1 MRNVIGIA
9 GGVGPYAGLDLNEK
23 IFDLIPAKNDQDYP
37 EVFLLS
43 RSFYIGD
50 RTAFLDGKTSVNPA
64 YEIYKS
70 IQMLEKIGANL
81 IAVPCNTAHSPL
93 IFDKIKSLI
102 SKDNLNIKL
111 FHIVEE
117 TYKFIEK
124 NYPNFKNI
132 GLLGTLGTYKSRLY
146 QDVFAKFGKFEL
158 IEPSQDGKERV
169 HKAIYDESFG
179 IKSHSNPVS
188 EKAKNM
194 LELEIENLIKSKA
207 QAIILGC
214 TEIPLAF
221 RENIFKDIVL
231 VDPTKALA
239 KALVGELCL

>member
-9 GGVGPYAGLDLNEK
+9 GGVGPYAGLDLNAK
-23 IFDLIPAKNDQDYP
+23 IFDLIPARVDQDYP

-50 RTAFLDGKTSVNPA
+50 RTAFLEGKNDINPA

-102 SKDNLNIKL
+102 SKDNLNVKL
-111 FHIVEE
+111 FHIVKE
-117 TYKFIEK
+117 THNFIEK
-124 NYPNFKNI
+124 TYPNFSKI
-132 GLLGTLGTYKSRLY
+132 ALLGTLGTYKSRLY
-146 QDVFAKFGKFEL
+146 QDIFAKFNKFEL
-158 IEPSQDGKERV
+158 IEPDELGKQNI
-169 HKAIYDESFG
+169 HDAIYNESFG

-188 EKAKNM
+188 IEAREM
-194 LELEIENLIKSKA
+194 LEQEITKLTNQNA

-214 TEIPLAF
+214 TEIPLAIK
-221 RENIFKDIVL
+221 EEKLNNAVL
-231 VDPTKALA
+231 IDPTKALA
-239 KALVGELCL
+239 NALVNALG